1 MEKVF
6 PWIKE
11 IPSALLDLDEI
22 PLLASG
28 FALDFK
34 EFSSALSEILQV
46 SPLEIDAKERRW
58 VDAKALQKEIK
69 EDIIVPFSA
78 SPVEGEV
85 FWAMSKEDVDK
96 LTSWILSKETKAHL
110 SSDILREGFYHYI
123 LLEALHSLQK
133 NPHFEQF
140 SFRMNPNGLHFKDAM
155 LVVDIQIRFK
165 RSSAWG
171 KLLIPPD
178 FRKNWKQYFS
188 ELNPFPFSF
197 DMANQIDLSL
207 GIKIAKMPL
216 PLETLQ
222 KLKPGDFLC
231 LESSEYDPKTHLGKG
246 ILTLGK
252 LSLFQLKISGGK
264 CEILEL
270 ISQQEEEA
278 NMENPESKQEEA
290 TQITSVPFTVT
301 VELSRLRMTLANLMK
316 LEPGNVLDLPT
327 SPEEGVILSV
337 NGKKIG
343 KGELLLLGEKLG
355 VRILEIGK

>member
-1 MEKVF
+1 MEKIF
-6 PWIKE
+6 PWMKE
-11 IPSALLDLDEI
+11 IPSALLELDEV

-34 EFSSALSEILQV
+34 EFSSSLSDILQV
-46 SPLEIDAKERRW
+46 SPLEIEAKERRW
-58 VDAKALQKEIK
+58 VEAKELQKEVK

-96 LTSWILSKETKAHL
+96 LSSWILSKEHKAHL

-123 LLEALHSLQK
+123 LLEALNSLQK

-140 SFRMNPNGLHFKDAM
+140 TFRMNPNGLHFKDAM
-155 LVVDIQIRFK
+155 LVVDIQVRFK
-165 RSSAWG
+165 RSSVWG
-171 KLLIPPD
+171 KLLIPID

-188 ELNPFPFSF
+188 ELNPSPFSF
-197 DMANQIDLSL
+197 EVADQIDLSL
-207 GIKIAKMPL
+207 GIKIAKASL
-216 PLETLQ
+216 PLEVLQ

-246 ILTLGK
+246 ILSLGK
-252 LSLFQLKISGGK
+252 LSLFQLKISEGK

-270 ISQQEEEA
+270 ISQQEEEK
-278 NMENPESKQEEA
+278 NMENSENEQEESA
-290 TQITSVPFTVT
+290 QITSVPFTVT

-316 LEPGNVLDLPT
+316 LEPGNVLDLPST
-327 SPEEGVILSV
+327 PEEGVILSV

-343 KGELLLLGEKLG
+343 KGELLMLGEKLG